1 MGVSFLVQ
9 DFGSKILWAF
19 SFLVQGVFL
28 VLSFCV
34 PDFWVLG
41 SLGHRLLGP
50 GSFDLSLL
58 DYRFS
63 TALGFSG
70 QRFSGSY

>member
-1 MGVSFLVQ
+1 MGLQF
-9 DFGSKILWAF
+9 F
-19 SFLVQGVFL
+19 SPRGFL